1 MRKYNFN
8 TENSKFAKPEKKMVL
23 IREEDEQLFLGLE
36 DNQGNLT
43 SKIKVLPISKLTN
56 LTNFFIRGF
65 NIQVEDLD
73 DVPLTIPMEK
83 LMEVERKI
91 IVTDSSADEKTRQAE
106 EKLKEKFK
114 GKLNKE
120 NYLRTMMYLDTESS
134 DLADNNIVFRL
145 TQEENVVKATM
156 HLGNNLSGDKKH
168 IIKFFFT
175 DTNLSEVKEFFCE
188 ALSVEPVTRE
198 INSYR
203 TEYKSVFGDV
213 AFDKF
218 KDEFAEYSVVEL
230 ELDKLKEENDDS
242 DRMTKKGM
250 VIAGD
255 LGLGEC
261 QVVDIGTEAIFEET
275 SGIPFFVAYKS
286 LKRKKD
292 VEFEKK

>member
-1 MRKYNFN
+1 MKKYNFN
-8 TENSKFAKPEKKMVL
+8 TENSKFAKPKKKMVL
-23 IREEDEQLFLGLE
+23 LREDDDTLFLGLE
-36 DNQGNLT
+36 DEQGNLT
-43 SKIKVLPISKLTN
+43 SKIKVLHISKLTN

-65 NIQVEDLD
+65 NIQIEGLD
-73 DVPLTIPMEK
+73 DVPLTIPMED

-91 IVTDSSADEKTRQAE
+91 IVTDSDADKRTKQAE

-114 GKLNKE
+114 GDLWKE
-120 NYLRTMMYLDTESS
+120 EYLRRVIYLDNENN
-134 DLADNNIVFRL
+134 DLANNNIVFRV

-156 HLGNNLSGDKKH
+156 HLGNNLPGDQKH

-175 DTNLSEVKEFFCE
+175 GTDLSEVKEFFSD

-242 DRMTKKGM
+242 DRMTKKGL

-255 LGLGEC
+255 LGLEGC
-261 QVVDIGTEAIFEET
+261 RVVDVGTEAIFEEV
-275 SGIPFFVAYKS
+275 SGTPFFTAYKAP
-286 LKRKKD
+286 KKKKAID
-292 VEFEKK
+292 FEEK